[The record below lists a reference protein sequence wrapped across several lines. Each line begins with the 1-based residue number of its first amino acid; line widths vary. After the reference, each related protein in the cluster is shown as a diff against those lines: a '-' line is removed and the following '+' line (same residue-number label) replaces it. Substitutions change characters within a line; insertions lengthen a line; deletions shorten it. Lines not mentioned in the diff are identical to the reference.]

1 MENGREKRDLGK
13 WEDKR
18 PTETWEEWEKRVKAM
33 EELKEELKE
42 ENKYINLWEKIDGT
56 PFCTIQS
63 EQDGEYRIA
72 LGRYVIDENT
82 YQTREEAINET
93 KQITWERILN
103 VITAV
108 VDYREKENEKRLKSQ
123 E

>member
-1 MENGREKRDLGK
+1 MGN
-13 WEDKR
+13 
-18 PTETWEEWEKRVKAM
+18 
-33 EELKEELKE
+33 KE
-42 ENKYINLWEKIDGT
+42 ENKYINLWEKIEGT

-103 VITAV
+103 VITAI
-108 VDYREKENEKRLKSQ
+108 VDHREKENEKKLKSQ